1 MKTFAVKI
9 LLCFCC
15 QKDKRLQQI
24 AGTALKIMKAKAF
37 DTRLFKRILKF
48 TKPYQWRFN
57 GVIIFAVSLSIFA
70 ALRPYLLKQTVDGY
84 IATQDQNGLLMYV
97 ILMGIVLLLEVF
109 SQFYFVYWAN
119 WLGQDIVKDIRTKL
133 FRHILSFRMKYF
145 DHVPVGQLV
154 TRSVSDIESIARI
167 FSQGLFM
174 IISDLMKMVVVLAFM
189 FYMNWTL
196 TWIVI
201 VAMPILVFFTRIFQK
216 KMQVAFEEVR
226 TQIANMNSF
235 VQERVTGMKIVQLFN
250 REKIEYEKFKSINDK
265 HKKAWIKTILYNS
278 IFFPIA
284 DIISSLTLGFIVLY
298 GGIKILNGDNFTTFG
313 DLFSY
318 TMFIGMLFNPL
329 RQIADKFNEMQLGM
343 IAANRVFDIL
353 DTEDQIQDTGV
364 IDAPIFKGDIEFK
377 KVRFGYIPDEEV
389 IKGIDL
395 EVSAGQ
401 TIAIVGST
409 GAGKSTIIN
418 LLNRFYEINS
428 GSIYID
434 NHNIENYTL
443 GSLRKQIAVVLQ
455 DVFLFADTI
464 FNNITLNNP
473 EISREQVLAAAKKIG
488 VHEFIMSLPDNYDF
502 DVKERGVMLS
512 SGQRQLFAFL
522 RAYVSNPSI
531 LILDEATSSIDT
543 YSEELIQRATE
554 TITKGR
560 TSIVIAHRL
569 ATIVNADKIVV
580 MDKGLIVEQGTHQ
593 ELINRESGYYKN
605 LYDSQFSVAN

>member
-1 MKTFAVKI
+1 MK
-9 LLCFCC
+9 
-15 QKDKRLQQI
+15 QKQEI
-24 AGTALKIMKAKAF
+24 APNTELNSAIKMKAKAF
-37 DTRLFKRILKF
+37 DVRLFKRILQY

-57 GVIIFAVSLSIFA
+57 GVIIFAISLSIFA

-84 IATQDQNGLLMYV
+84 IQTEDANGLLMY
-97 ILMGIVLLLEVF
+97 ITLMGVVLLFEVF

-119 WLGQDIVKDIRTKL
+119 WLGQDIVKDIRIKL
-133 FRHILSFRMKYF
+133 FSHILSFRMKYF
-145 DHVPVGQLV
+145 DLVPVGQLV

-174 IISDLMKMVVVLAFM
+174 IISDLMKMFVVLIFM
-189 FYMNWTL
+189 FYMNWKL

-201 VAMPILVFFTRIFQK
+201 IAMPILVVITRVFQR

-226 TQIANMNSF
+226 NQIANMNSF

-250 REKIEYEKFKSINDK
+250 REDIEAEKFKEINDK

-298 GGIKILNGDNFTTFG
+298 GGIRILNGDNFTTFG

-343 IAANRVFDIL
+343 IAANRVFEII
-353 DTEDQIQDTGV
+353 DTQDQIQDTG
-364 IDAPIFKGDIEFK
+364 ILEAPIFNGDISFK
-377 KVRFGYIPDEEV
+377 DVHFSYIEDEEV
-389 IKGIDL
+389 IKGITL
-395 EVSAGQ
+395 NVKAGQ
-401 TIAIVGST
+401 TVAIVGST

-428 GSIYID
+428 GTILVDGQNID
-434 NHNIENYTL
+434 AYTL

-464 FNNITLNNP
+464 YSNITLNNP
-473 EISREQVLAAAKKIG
+473 NISREQVLAAAKDIG
-488 VHEFIMSLPDNYDF
+488 VHDFIMSLPDNYDF

-512 SGQRQLFAFL
+512 SGQRQLIAFL

-554 TITKGR
+554 TVTQGR

-580 MDKGLIVEQGTHQ
+580 MDQGLIVEQGTHQ
-593 ELINRESGYYKN
+593 ELVNLENGYYKN

>member
-1 MKTFAVKI
+1 
-9 LLCFCC
+9 
-15 QKDKRLQQI
+15 
-24 AGTALKIMKAKAF
+24 MKAKAF
-37 DTRLFKRILKF
+37 DTRLFKRILQY
-48 TKPYQWRFN
+48 TKPYQLRFR
-57 GVIIFAVSLSIFA
+57 GVIAFAISLSVFA

-84 IATQDQNGLLMYV
+84 IKTHDQQGLLLYMS
-97 ILMGIVLLLEVF
+97 LMGIVLLAEVF
-109 SQFYFVYWAN
+109 SQYYFVFWAN

-133 FRHILSFRMKYF
+133 FKHILSFRMKYF

-154 TRSVSDIESIARI
+154 TRSVSDIEAIARI

-174 IISDLMKMVVVLAFM
+174 IISDLMKMVVVLFFM
-189 FYMNWTL
+189 FYMNWKL

-201 VAMPILVFFTRIFQK
+201 VAMPILVFFTRIFQR

-226 TQIANMNSF
+226 TEIANMNSF

-250 REKIEYEKFKSINDK
+250 REDIEFDKFKNINDK
-265 HKKAWIKTILYNS
+265 HRKAWIKTILYNS

-298 GGIKILNGDNFTTFG
+298 GGFKILNGDTFTTFG

-353 DTEDQIQDTGV
+353 DTDDQIQDTGT
-364 IDAPIFKGDIEFK
+364 IKAPVFEGNIEFK
-377 KVRFGYIPDEEV
+377 DVRFGYIPDEEV
-389 IKGIDL
+389 IKGIHL
-395 EVSAGQ
+395 EVKAGQ

-418 LLNRFYEINS
+418 LLNRFYEINC
-428 GSIYID
+428 GTIYID
-434 NHNIENYTL
+434 HQNIEDYTL

-464 FNNITLNNP
+464 YNNITLNNP
-473 EISREQVLAAAKKIG
+473 TISREEVLAAAQKIG
-488 VHEFIMSLPDNYDF
+488 VHDFIMSLPDNYDF

-512 SGQRQLFAFL
+512 SGQRQLIAFL
-522 RAYVSNPSI
+522 RAFVSNPSI

-593 ELINRESGYYKN
+593 ELVNKTTGYYKN